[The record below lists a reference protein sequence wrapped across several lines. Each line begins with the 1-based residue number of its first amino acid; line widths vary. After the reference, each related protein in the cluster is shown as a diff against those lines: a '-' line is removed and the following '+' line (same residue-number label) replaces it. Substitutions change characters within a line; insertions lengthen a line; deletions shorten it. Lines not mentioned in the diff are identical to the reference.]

1 MMIRRRQ
8 VLLGSAAAL
17 AAFRGTANA
26 SAPGPFE
33 ITLTSE
39 EWRQRLTPAQYA
51 VLRDHATERA
61 YSNSLM
67 GETSPLLHEAR
78 AGTYLCA
85 GCDNPVYRS
94 ETKYD
99 SRTGWPSFWDAI
111 EGAVGT
117 QTDRSFF
124 MVRTEVH
131 CANCGGHQGH
141 IFDDGPAPTGKRHC
155 INGLALTFTPDATG
169 VPEGLP
175 VGA

>member
-1 MMIRRRQ
+1 MFGARA
-8 VLLGSAAAL
+8 G
-17 AAFRGTANA
+17 A
-26 SAPGPFE
+26 SEAEFPF
-33 ITLTSE
+33 TLSTE
-39 EWRQRLTPAQYA
+39 EWRARLTPAQFA
-51 VLRDHATERA
+51 VLREHATERA
-61 YSNSLM
+61 FTNSLK
-67 GETSPLLHEAR
+67 GERSPLLHEAR
-78 AGTYLCA
+78 TGTYNCA
-85 GCDNPVYRS
+85 GCGHALYRS
-94 ETKYD
+94 ETKFD

-155 INGLALTFTPDATG
+155 INGLALTFTPDETG
-169 VPEGLP
+169 VVEGLP